1 MNCKRGDL
9 AIYGGVIKAYLGV
22 IVEVIELAPSYRFQ
36 LPDGQM
42 HQGVGVDCWI
52 IKFPRDFLFPTSM
65 GTGRISQYAITD
77 DYKLRP
83 VSGLPMQDEVTE
95 EQKVPA

>member
-1 MNCKRGDL
+1 
-9 AIYGGVIKAYLGV
+9 
-22 IVEVIELAPSYRFQ
+22 
-36 LPDGQM
+36 
-42 HQGVGVDCWI
+42 
-52 IKFPRDFLFPTSM
+52 LFPTSM